1 VPSVVLLGHEDWVR
15 SLAFRAPSSQDDQL
29 VLASGSQDATV
40 RLWNI
45 EPFVR
50 RTPTSDGQKSV
61 TSSDVLLDDFE
72 ALLGSVT
79 DGGEDGKQIS
89 LKRYLL
95 TVKNQDG

>member
-1 VPSVVLLGHEDWVR
+1 M
-15 SLAFRAPSSQDDQL
+15 
-29 VLASGSQDATV
+29 
-40 RLWNI
+40 RL
-45 EPFVR
+45 
-50 RTPTSDGQKSV
+50 TPTSDGPKSV

-72 ALLGSVT
+72 ASLGNVT